1 MTSIPGAGSP
11 DSGDPVD
18 AVVVGSGPNGLTA
31 AAILSRAGYSVHVI
45 EAASTIGGG
54 TRSEELTL
62 PGVLHDV
69 CSAVHPFGVAS
80 AALAALPLTD
90 HGLTWRWPEI
100 DVVHPIDGGRAG
112 VLYRSLDETAR
123 GMEADGRSWRRL
135 FEPLAQQAPELSS
148 ELFGPLLHLPR
159 HPLLLARF
167 GLSAVLPASA
177 VVRRWDRPETRALFG
192 GIAAHAMRPLTHPL
206 TGAIGVTFCA
216 VGHHTGWPVAEGGSR
231 AITDALAA
239 VICSGGGTIE
249 TGRTVTSF
257 DDLPPHRVALFDV
270 SPQALDRIAGDR
282 LPSRVAKAYRKY
294 RYGPAAFKV
303 DLAVEGGIPWT
314 AEPVRRAGTVH
325 LGGTFEEV
333 ASAEAEVSR
342 GRMPERPFVLL
353 AQQYLA
359 DPGRSAG
366 SIHPVWTYAHVPH
379 GWTGDATKAILD
391 QLERF
396 APGTRD
402 RIVATAVRDPHR
414 LQADNANYMGGDIA
428 TGANDPLQ
436 MVFRPRVSL
445 DPYATGIPGVYLCSA
460 ATPPGAGVHGMAG
473 HHAAQRALR
482 DLNR

>member
-1 MTSIPGAGSP
+1 MTSVSGAGSTR
-11 DSGDPVD
+11 SGDAVD
-18 AVVVGSGPNGLTA
+18 AVVVGSGPNGMTA
-31 AAILSRAGYSVHVI
+31 AALLSEAGYSVHVI
-45 EAASTIGGG
+45 EAADTIGGG

-62 PGVLHDV
+62 PGVLHDM

-80 AALAALPLTD
+80 AALAALPLAD
-90 HGLTWRWPEI
+90 HGLTWRWPEV
-100 DVVHPIDGGRAG
+100 DVAHPIDGGRAG

-123 GMEADGRSWRRL
+123 LMGADGQAWRRL
-135 FEPLAQQAPELSS
+135 FEPLSGRATDLGS
-148 ELFGPLLHLPR
+148 ELFQPILHLPR

-167 GLSAVLPASA
+167 GLSAMQPASML
-177 VVRRWDRPETRALFG
+177 VRRWERPETRALFG
-192 GIAAHAMRPLTHPL
+192 GIAAHAMRPLTQPL

-216 VGHHTGWPVAEGGSR
+216 VGHNTGWPVAEGGSR
-231 AITDALAA
+231 AITDALASVVRA
-239 VICSGGGTIE
+239 GGGTIE
-249 TGRTVTSF
+249 TGRAVTSF
-257 DDLPPHRVALFDV
+257 DELPPHRVALFDV

-282 LPSRVAKAYRKY
+282 LPTRVAKAYRKY

-314 AEPVRRAGTVH
+314 AEPACRAGTVH
-325 LGGTFEEV
+325 LAGTFEEV
-333 ASAEAEVSR
+333 AAIEAEVSR
-342 GRMPERPFVLL
+342 GRMPERPFVLV

-366 SIHPVWTYAHVPH
+366 NIHPVWTYAHVPH
-379 GWTGDATKAILD
+379 GWAGDATEAILG

-396 APGTRD
+396 APGTRE
-402 RIVATAVRDPHR
+402 RIVATAVRSPGQ

-428 TGANDPLQ
+428 TGANDPVQ

-482 DLNR
+482 DLSR